1 MKRFFVLALCFALVG
16 IIAYTAEVQTVPR
29 WQAGEVVRSESGK
42 DINEA
47 LGMKLDNIK
56 PTIKTFGTI
65 AASTSTVIPVNYSY
79 VRITA
84 APSTAVGLS
93 LAAGTDGQ
101 LLYIYND
108 SATST
113 SGIATITYGNMGS
126 LFYASGSWH
135 LLSDE

>member
-1 MKRFFVLALCFALVG
+1 MKRFLALALSFAMIG
-16 IIAYTAEVQTVPR
+16 IIAYSAEVQTVPF
-29 WQAGEVVRSESGK
+29 WNSGEVVRSESGK

-47 LGMKLDNIK
+47 LAMKLDNIK
-56 PTIKTFGTI
+56 PTIKTYGTI